1 LTSAPDSDR
10 IVNVTSEDPFARDPA
25 QSPYAIR
32 HQSFGT
38 RRRGLDPKE
47 VTAYLAGLA
56 DQIEYADADRAD
68 LRSEVERL
76 RTSAT
81 EAEQQAHMAA
91 HAVGLLS
98 EAQQIA
104 DTLVAEAQQY
114 AEDLIEQARRDTL
127 VQAGP
132 AVDSRPSMAR
142 LVAAQFAAA
151 QSVAA
156 FLAR

>member
-1 LTSAPDSDR
+1 MKILSPGTQRSLRTRSGTSPSAPGG
-10 IVNVTSEDPFARDPA
+10 I
-25 QSPYAIR
+25 
-32 HQSFGT
+32 
-38 RRRGLDPKE
+38 DPKE

-127 VQAGP
+127 LAGP

-142 LVAAQFAAA
+142 LVAASSPQH
-151 QSVAA
+151 Q
-156 FLAR
+156 

>member
-1 LTSAPDSDR
+1 M
-10 IVNVTSEDPFARDPA
+10 TSEDPFARDPA

-38 RRRGLDPKE
+38 RRRGFDPKE

-98 EAQQIA
+98 EAQAIA

-114 AEDLIEQARRDTL
+114 AEDLMAQARRDAL
-127 VQAGP
+127 VRTHDP
-132 AVDSRPSMAR
+132 VPSTVDSRPSMAR